1 MSLPQWLKNVFVEN
15 QRAAV
20 HRPDDRHSPLIRK
33 RYCFS
38 GLVQGIGFRYEAK
51 YTAEQLGI
59 VGWAKN
65 KSDGTVVVEAEG
77 KEVCIDEFLRVMRSV
92 PRFHIT
98 EIQAEDLPVSGAETS
113 FRILY

>member
-1 MSLPQWLKNVFVEN
+1 MRALQWLKKVFGEN

-20 HRPDDRHSPLIRK
+20 HYPDDRHSPLVRK
-33 RYCFS
+33 RFRFS

-51 YTAEQLGI
+51 YTAEQLDL

-65 KSDGTVVVEAEG
+65 ESDGAVVVEAEG
-77 KEVCIDEFLRVMRSV
+77 KEVCIDEFLRVIQSV
-92 PRFHIT
+92 PRFNIT
-98 EIQAEDLPVSGAETS
+98 EIQAEDLPVSGVETS